1 MFSPGCGLSTYTYLR
16 CSASAAERN
25 NAAQK
30 KILKRAF
37 SCLVGGDI
45 CDKITKDLYK
55 IVKKYNLK
63 QVKYEFY
70 FKILI

>member
-1 MFSPGCGLSTYTYLR
+1 LR

-25 NAAQK
+25 SAALK
-30 KILKRAF
+30 KIIKETF

-45 CDKITKDLYK
+45 CGRIIKELYE

-63 QVKYEFY
+63 QVKYDFY
-70 FKILI
+70 FKILILKQRLEVR

>member
-1 MFSPGCGLSTYTYLR
+1 MR
-16 CSASAAERN
+16 RSASAAERN

-30 KILKRAF
+30 KNLKITF

-45 CDKITKDLYK
+45 CDKITKELYK

-63 QVKYEFY
+63 QVKYEF
-70 FKILI
+70 FKIFILKQPLEVR